1 MPMSQANINKSIKCF
16 EEVKTLRLLSSAK
29 DTQLTAASN
38 IIADYKMLADTL
50 AKDVKTKDLALQQ
63 QSKDL
68 KRQKTFVKIAKYVIG
83 IETLYIIFNKIF

>member
-1 MPMSQANINKSIKCF
+1 MPMSQANISKSIKCF

-50 AKDVKTKDLALQQ
+50 AKDVKTKDQELQQ
-63 QSKDL
+63 QAKQL
-68 KRQKTFVKIAKYVIG
+68 KRQKAFLTIAKYAIA
-83 IETLYIIFNKIF
+83 IETLYIISNKIF

>member
-1 MPMSQANINKSIKCF
+1 MPMSQANISKSIKCF

-29 DTQLTAASN
+29 DTLLTAASN

-50 AKDVKTKDLALQQ
+50 AKDVKTKDQELQQ
-63 QSKDL
+63 QAKQM
-68 KRQKTFVKIAKYVIG
+68 KRQKAFVTVAKYVIG